1 MSSCPLALRRRATV
15 SPTPCWVRTG
25 HQGYLKPTYYEW
37 WGILSF
43 GLRANDFGTRT
54 WLLRCQ
60 CCWYDNQKL
69 LWNGHIWLHL
79 QTLKIQT
86 FLIETDQLK
95 NELGSLSTP
104 KSPHSKSTRTPKLW
118 SSCQR
123 YETSCR
129 TSNIL
134 LKGSYLQSL
143 AQGVATNFNRL
154 KSNK

>member
-1 MSSCPLALRRRATV
+1 MIT
-15 SPTPCWVRTG
+15 
-25 HQGYLKPTYYEW
+25 K
-37 WGILSF
+37 
-43 GLRANDFGTRT
+43 N
-54 WLLRCQ
+54 
-60 CCWYDNQKL
+60 

-104 KSPHSKSTRTPKLW
+104 MSPHSKSPRTPKLW

-154 KSNK
+154 KSSKKTFVLSLWFLICLFMMLLFDGFSSLPPPIYSIPSQ